1 MSIEREVGRGDADW
15 AVEGVEEERQEGKAG
30 GEAQKRMQELAVMR
44 KLLQWLFWI
53 FIECLTP
60 F

>member
-1 MSIEREVGRGDADW
+1 MSIEHEVGRSDADR

-44 KLLQWLFWI
+44 KLLQ
-53 FIECLTP
+53 
-60 F
+60 